1 MSGGLIAAWI
11 SMVAKN
17 SRAAMLIGCAM
28 IIVAESWVVIGL
40 YNDRNK
46 TNSELL
52 QYKEDCAQ
60 DKINIIYAAIQKQ
73 DQLIQRNQDKIEVLY
88 DRLSA
93 INREIKTKKSK

>member
-1 MSGGLIAAWI
+1 MVAWI

-40 YNDRNK
+40 YNDRNR
-46 TNSELL
+46 TNEELL

-60 DKINIIYAAIQKQ
+60 DKINIIYTAIKKQ
-73 DQLIQRNQDKIEVLY
+73 DESIQRNQDKIETLY
-88 DRLSA
+88 DRLSV